1 MSATLPPDLRG
12 PVQVALARAVKQIP
26 HPGALP
32 GGCRYELKW
41 DGFRAVLICDTS
53 GTRVWSRQGTDLT
66 TRFPDVIAPA
76 AAQLPPGTVLD
87 GELVIWSPAGR
98 LDFSALQTRMG
109 RGPRS
114 AAAHARTHPASYAAF
129 DVLAHTG
136 RDTRDLPFD
145 KRRALLEQ
153 LAATWRPPMNLP
165 PVTSSR
171 DVTAEWVETY
181 DAAGIEGLVVKGG
194 ADPYVPGKR
203 TWLKFKSRTTV
214 DVVCGAVIGPRAAP
228 QEVVVGLP
236 VDGVLRIVG
245 RSVPL
250 QPMARRALAPWLRP
264 PTEEHPWSVRVPST
278 AMSRFRN
285 TRSEVVDLT
294 LVEPIVV
301 EVSADVA
308 WDASSSSFRHPVR
321 FVRVR
326 PDIDV
331 SSVGLPH
338 VTGWSAQ

>member
-1 MSATLPPDLRG
+1 M
-12 PVQVALARAVKQIP
+12 
-26 HPGALP
+26 
-32 GGCRYELKW
+32 
-41 DGFRAVLICDTS
+41 
-53 GTRVWSRQGTDLT
+53 
-66 TRFPDVIAPA
+66 
-76 AAQLPPGTVLD
+76 LD

-109 RGPRS
+109 RGPCS

-145 KRRALLEQ
+145 KRRGLLEQ

-171 DVTAEWVETY
+171 DVAAEWVEAY

-194 ADPYVPGKR
+194 ADPYMPGKR

-228 QEVVVGLP
+228 QEVVAGLP

-245 RSVPL
+245 RSAPL
-250 QPMARRALAPWLRP
+250 QPMARRALATWLRP
-264 PTEEHPWSVRVPST
+264 PTEEHPWPNRVPAT
-278 AMSRFRN
+278 VMSRFRN
-285 TRSEVVDLT
+285 TYSEIVELT

-308 WDASSSSFRHPVR
+308 WDASSSSFRHPLR

-326 PDIDV
+326 PELHPMEI
-331 SSVGLPH
+331 STPS
-338 VTGWSAQ
+338 TER